1 MNTPTTV
8 YLISDDAIRI
18 ESPSVRA
25 LITPAPIP
33 LDIEEDAAVTALIE
47 DVADEAPVVVIR
59 IAMLRGAIP
68 PAAAAGMRIFSH
80 TC

>member
-1 MNTPTTV
+1 MPTTE

-25 LITPAPIP
+25 LITPAPMP
-33 LDIEEDAAVTALIE
+33 RDIEEVALVTPLIE
-47 DVADEAPVVVIR
+47 DTADEAPVVVIR
-59 IAMLRGAIP
+59 IDMLKGAIP
-68 PAAAAGMRIFSH
+68 PAAAGMRIFSH